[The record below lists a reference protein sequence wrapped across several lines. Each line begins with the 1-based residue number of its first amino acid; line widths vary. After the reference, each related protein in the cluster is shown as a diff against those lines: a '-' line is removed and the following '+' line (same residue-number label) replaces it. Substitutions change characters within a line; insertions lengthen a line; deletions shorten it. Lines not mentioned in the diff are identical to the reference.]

1 MAIIYCV
8 IMVDTPLVE
17 VVVAPRAAIGQSI
30 DNIMQFSSMALI
42 YCGNNY

>member
-17 VVVAPRAAIGQSI
+17 VAPRAAIGQSI
-30 DNIMQFSSMALI
+30 DNIMHFSSMALI
-42 YCGNNY
+42 YCGNLLI